1 MELMKT
7 TSVTSAAAASSTKTQ
22 RIAKWVAI
30 AGAFAA
36 AATHAYLLK
45 SHYDLRYGEV
55 AGGLACDISNLF
67 SCSAAS
73 ASRWSELLG
82 VPMALWGL
90 LANLAYLTLAG
101 WDSLTEGDGRHAN
114 RTGLLA
120 IAAALLLASVAMG
133 TISVVALT
141 SLCLFCILTYVFS
154 IATGLGAWIAY
165 KPNLKFSLKPAFLG
179 VVAAFGVSGFILNDQ
194 FRSGYTGPGGDAMA
208 KAAVMEWNQN
218 PVLEIP
224 ETDPLAMGPSRA
236 DAKMTLV
243 EFADFRCIH
252 CKLAVAP
259 IKAFAKS
266 HPDVRVEFY
275 SWPLDG
281 ECNTSIKQNNGAS
294 CLLARAVWC
303 ARNKADKGWEAH
315 ERVFARFE
323 EWRTSDAVRGLLS
336 SLAAEIG
343 MPEEDLK
350 TCSDSDEAKA
360 AVTAQARLG
369 TVLNLRGTPAIF
381 VNGKAL
387 PAGSQIPVLTSV
399 YSQLK

>member
-1 MELMKT
+1 MKT
-7 TSVTSAAAASSTKTQ
+7 TSPTDATNKSHK
-22 RIAKWVAI
+22 IAKWIAI
-30 AGAFAA
+30 AGALAA

-55 AGGLACDISNLF
+55 AGDLLCDVSSLF

-73 ASRWSELLG
+73 ASRWAELFG

-90 LANLAYLTLAG
+90 LANAAYLTLAG

-120 IAAALLLASVAMG
+120 ISSVLVVASVAMG
-133 TISVVALT
+133 AISAIALPT
-141 SLCLFCILTYVFS
+141 LCPFCILTYVFS
-154 IATGLGAWIAY
+154 IATAVGAWMAY

-208 KAAVMEWNQN
+208 KAAVQEWTQN
-218 PVLEIP
+218 PVLDIP
-224 ETDPLAMGPSRA
+224 ETDPLALGPSRSE
-236 DAKMTLV
+236 AKMTLV

-252 CKLAVAP
+252 CKLAAAP

-281 ECNTSIKQNNGAS
+281 ECNTAIKQNNGAS

-303 ARNKADKGWEAH
+303 ARKKADKGWEAH

-323 EWRTSDAVRGLLS
+323 EWRTSDAVRNLLG
-336 SLAAEIG
+336 SLATEIG
-343 MPEEDLK
+343 MSEDDLK

-360 AVTAQARLG
+360 AITAQAELG
-369 TVLNLRGTPAIF
+369 TVLNLKGTPAIF
-381 VNGKAL
+381 VNGKVL
-387 PAGSQIPVLTSV
+387 PAGSQIPVLTNV
-399 YSQLK
+399 YSLIK